1 MAKSKNATSH
11 HNARKHHRNGIKK
24 LPNQRYRTLKG
35 CNQRFV
41 KNRRFAIKNDPSIKK
56 NKSLETRLAKRKGNK
71 NQY

>member
-35 CNQRFV
+35 CNQRFA

-56 NKSLETRLAKRKGNK
+56 NKSLETRLAKRKGKK
-71 NQY
+71 NIH